1 METHASG
8 PISSSLRGLRM
19 ASSSG
24 WKQRLETIRSLG
36 RLATSARY
44 LSARG
49 GATVA
54 GLFEERVRRDP
65 QGLALAWLSKRFSWS
80 DVDQQARRYAV
91 FFAQEGVRPGD
102 VVAIVMENRPD
113 YLFALMGLARLG
125 AAASLINNNLVEK
138 ALIHAIMVCDAQRIL
153 VGAERLAAVEDI
165 ASDLKEMDLD
175 RNLWVRSDEDG
186 PASTTRRVID
196 SELAAADPA
205 VAPSDPSPKAQNV
218 FCYIYTSG
226 TTGLPKAALIRN
238 NRMLMAGVS
247 FGHLMLRASPGDVVY
262 VTLPLYHSSGMFLGW
277 GGALSTGAAIAL
289 RRKFSATNFWTDV
302 RDFQATSFIYIGEL
316 CRYLLNRPVQEGE
329 RDHRLKLGVGNGMR
343 GDVWIPFQERFGIP
357 IIREFYGATEGN
369 APTLNMKGRPGM
381 IGKLQFGQAIVR
393 CDMVTGEPI
402 RNAEGYCERV
412 SPGEIGLMIGR
423 ISSVMSFDGYV
434 DKAATQKKILTDVFK
449 AGDQWFDSGD
459 LIEFHQGKW
468 LSFADRAGDTFR
480 WKGENVSTNEV
491 ADIIDAATGVSEAN
505 VYGVEIP
512 NADGRA
518 GMAAISVDG
527 EFDLDSFAQWV
538 ETKLASYQRPLF
550 LRLLQ
555 GSMNITGTFKHQ
567 KVEYRDEAW
576 DLDRISDPLFA
587 LVDGRYV
594 ALDRE
599 LSARI
604 QSGDQ
609 ILG

>member
-1 METHASG
+1 
-8 PISSSLRGLRM
+8 M

-24 WKQRLETIRSLG
+24 WKQRLEMLRSLG
-36 RLATSARY
+36 RLAASARY
-44 LSARG
+44 LSSRG

-80 DVDQQARRYAV
+80 DVDQEARRYAV

-138 ALIHAIMVCDAQRIL
+138 ALIHAITVCDAQRIL

-165 ASDLKEMDLD
+165 ASDLKEMNLD
-175 RNLWVRSDEDG
+175 QNLWVRSDEDG
-186 PASTTRRVID
+186 PASTARRVID
-196 SELAAADPA
+196 PELAAADPA
-205 VAPSDPSPKAQNV
+205 VAPRDPSPKAQNV

-238 NRMLMAGVS
+238 NRMLMASVS

-302 RDFQATSFIYIGEL
+302 RDFQATAFIYIGEL

-329 RDHRLKLGVGNGMR
+329 RDHRLKVCVGNGMR
-343 GDVWIPFQERFGIP
+343 GDVWTPFQERFGIP

-393 CDMVTGEPI
+393 CDMTTGQPI

-412 SPGEIGLMIGR
+412 VPGEIGLMIGR
-423 ISSVMSFDGYV
+423 ISSVMTFDGYV
-434 DKAATQKKILTDVFK
+434 DKAATQKKILVDVFK

-459 LIEFHQGKW
+459 LIEFHPGKW

-491 ADIIDAATGVSEAN
+491 ADIVDAAMGVSEAN

-512 NADGRA
+512 KADGRA
-518 GMAAISVDG
+518 GMAAISVDD

-587 LVDGRYV
+587 LVEGRYV

>member
-1 METHASG
+1 
-8 PISSSLRGLRM
+8 M

-24 WKQRLETIRSLG
+24 WKQRLEMLRSLG
-36 RLATSARY
+36 RLAASARY
-44 LSARG
+44 LSSRG

-80 DVDQQARRYAV
+80 DVDQEARRYAV

-138 ALIHAIMVCDAQRIL
+138 ALIHAITVCDAQRIL

-165 ASDLKEMDLD
+165 ASDLKEMNLD
-175 RNLWVRSDEDG
+175 QNLWVRSDEDG
-186 PASTTRRVID
+186 PASTARRVID
-196 SELAAADPA
+196 PELAAADPA
-205 VAPSDPSPKAQNV
+205 VAPRDPSPKAQNV

-238 NRMLMAGVS
+238 NRMLMASVS

-302 RDFQATSFIYIGEL
+302 RDFQATAFIYIGEL

-329 RDHRLKLGVGNGMR
+329 RDHRLKVCVGNGMR
-343 GDVWIPFQERFGIP
+343 GDVWTPFQERFGIP

-393 CDMVTGEPI
+393 CDMTTGQPI

-412 SPGEIGLMIGR
+412 VPGEIGLMIGR
-423 ISSVMSFDGYV
+423 ISSVMTFDGYV
-434 DKAATQKKILTDVFK
+434 DKAATQKKILVDVFK

-459 LIEFHQGKW
+459 LIEFHPGKW

-491 ADIIDAATGVSEAN
+491 ADIVDAAMGVSEAN

-512 NADGRA
+512 KADGRA
-518 GMAAISVDG
+518 GMAAISVDD

-587 LVDGRYV
+587 LVEGHYV